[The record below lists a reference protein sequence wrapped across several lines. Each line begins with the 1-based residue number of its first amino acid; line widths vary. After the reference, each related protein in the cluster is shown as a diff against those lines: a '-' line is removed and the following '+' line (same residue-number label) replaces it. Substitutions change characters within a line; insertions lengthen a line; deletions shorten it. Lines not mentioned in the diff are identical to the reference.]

1 MTDPGGST
9 GAHSCVMVVIL
20 VAAAGFSGAATAAQA
35 QETFG
40 PGEVVEVVQAAADST
55 QSYAVYLP
63 SRYDRAKRWPILFLM
78 DPRGRALVPL
88 NLFQEAAE
96 ERGYLLMSSYNTM
109 SDGPREPNE
118 VAIQAMVSDALA
130 RFAIDT
136 RRLYMVG
143 FSGTAREAWEFASR
157 IPDNV
162 AGVIGFGAGLPG
174 EWMDRALAVSQGE
187 VAYFGGAGTT
197 DFNYEELRELD
208 AALDDTEI
216 RHRTEF
222 FDGGHEWAPQEL
234 CGRAIDWMELQAIR
248 ADLRP
253 GNVAWVEGLYSA
265 LLEEAQAL
273 EDSGYVYE
281 AAEAYRRIA
290 ADFSGLLDVS
300 EPDSKRTALQKLEAV
315 EAAQATLAELA
326 QLRRE
331 FDDELMVIAAELEW
345 QSDLPSVSDARKR
358 LGIDELL
365 ETSQSTEDTLRAQ
378 GAQRRLENAFVQL
391 SFYTPRNMLQRSLP
405 DRALA
410 ALDVADAIKPHDPR
424 VCWFRARAFAQAERV
439 SDALQEIACLAD
451 AGVTET
457 SFLEEDPY
465 LESLRDDARYQE
477 LVERMRRGAAP
488 EEEADEA
495 EAEADTEPT
504 KPDTQRR
511 EGRRP

>member
-1 MTDPGGST
+1 
-9 GAHSCVMVVIL
+9 MVVIL
-20 VAAAGFSGAATAAQA
+20 VAAAGFSRAAPAARA
-35 QETFG
+35 QETFR

-96 ERGYLLMSSYNTM
+96 ERGYLLMSSYDTM
-109 SDGPREPNE
+109 SDGFREPNE
-118 VAIQAMVSDALA
+118 VAIQAMVSDALDHL
-130 RFAIDT
+130 AIDT

-174 EWMDRALAVSQGE
+174 EWMDRALAVPRGD

-216 RHRTEF
+216 QHRIQF
-222 FDGGHEWAPQEL
+222 FDGSHEWAPREL
-234 CGRAIDWMELQAIR
+234 CARAIDWMELQAIK
-248 ADLRP
+248 ADLRLDDA
-253 GNVAWVEGLYSA
+253 AWVEDLYSA
-265 LLEEAQAL
+265 LLEEARTL
-273 EDSGYVYE
+273 EASGYLYE
-281 AAEAYRRIA
+281 AAQAFRHLA
-290 ADFSGLLDVS
+290 ADFSGLRDVS
-300 EPDSKRTALQKLEAV
+300 EPGSRWAALQRLEFV
-315 EAAQATLAELA
+315 KAAQATLAELA
-326 QLRRE
+326 QLRKE

-345 QSDLPSVSDARKR
+345 QSDLPSVSNARR
-358 LGIDELL
+358 QLGIDELL
-365 ETSQSTEDTLRAQ
+365 ATSQSAEDTLRAH
-378 GAQRRLENAFVQL
+378 GAKRRLENAFVQL

-410 ALDVADAIKPHDPR
+410 ALDIADAIKPHNPR
-424 VCWFRARAFAQAERV
+424 VCWFRSRAFAQAERV

-457 SFLEEDPY
+457 SFLENDPY
-465 LESLRDDARYQE
+465 LEPLRDDARFHE
-477 LVERMRRGAAP
+477 LLERMRRGDGAMG
-488 EEEADEA
+488 
-495 EAEADTEPT
+495 
-504 KPDTQRR
+504 
-511 EGRRP
+511 EGWRH